1 MRTPLALL
9 AGAAL
14 AALAACDAAP
24 ATPAVDAAVDAAI
37 DAAIDARPALAA
49 ALAAEG
55 FTVQAGDAFG
65 FGLADCA
72 ELPDCFA
79 SNASGSY
86 LLFSVPPT
94 PGGALP
100 PLGATTVNP
109 PRTPAGQSVAWQLG
123 ADEAVVIAGT
133 TPPPARYWSVAP
145 YLFERADGAT
155 RATVFASLTDATN
168 LVNVA
173 HVGSSPFAAQVAF
186 VVAAD
191 AGVLARARAGLIAA
205 GWDER
210 AINPLVLAPDVVRL
224 GAGGDADTV
233 MALGRVALV
242 DDPAAAA
249 AYLADVPLTVLRLTA
264 SAPPPPAPL
273 PAPPR
278 TPPHSATDE
287 RGLEPA
293 VDALEA
299 AIRAQ
304 LGTAHADRL
313 LLATAAQ
320 VSATLAP
327 AGCIA
332 RLANC
337 LGEVSDTVYAA
348 GPIDVVLGGGALTLP
363 DDPGDYFL
371 VYGVNHEAAGLAT
384 YSNVVVTHWS
394 KRAGVAAFESP
405 AMVGSADAY
414 LPDHPDRD
422 RLFVV
427 KVARRCGGAPYCLE
441 LPTTFPGV
449 PLDQTLAFLF
459 RAYLAPGAA
468 VAPDPA
474 ALVTERVF
482 HVTP

>member
-1 MRTPLALL
+1 MRASPTLL
-9 AGAAL
+9 AAL
-14 AALAACDAAP
+14 AALSACGDP
-24 ATPAVDAAVDAAI
+24 TATPDAGVDVGPDAP
-37 DAAIDARPALAA
+37 PALAVALTA
-49 ALAAEG
+49 AG
-55 FTVQAGDAFG
+55 FTVQVGDAFG

-72 ELPDCFA
+72 DLPDCYA

-86 LLFSVPPT
+86 VLFSVPPT

-100 PLGATTVNP
+100 PLGPTTVNP

-123 ADEAVVIAGT
+123 AHEAVVIAGI

-145 YLFERADGAT
+145 YLFERADGGA
-155 RATVFASLTDATN
+155 RATVFASLADATN
-168 LVNVA
+168 PINVA
-173 HVGSSPFAAQVAF
+173 HVGASPFAARVAF
-186 VVAAD
+186 IVAAD
-191 AGVLARARAGLIAA
+191 AGVLAQARAGLIAA
-205 GWDER
+205 GWDPR
-210 AINPLVLAPDVVRL
+210 AINPLPLAPDVVRL
-224 GAGGDADTV
+224 GTGGDADTV

-242 DDPAAAA
+242 DDPAAGA
-249 AYLADVPLTVLRLTA
+249 AYLADVPLEVLRLTA
-264 SAPPPPAPL
+264 TAPPPPAPL

-287 RGLEPA
+287 RSLEPA

-299 AIRAQ
+299 AIRAR
-304 LGTAHADRL
+304 LGAARADRL

-320 VSATLAP
+320 VAATLAP

-348 GPIDVVLGGGALTLP
+348 GPLDVVLGGGALTLA

-371 VYGVNHEAAGLAT
+371 VFGVNHEAAGLAT
-384 YSNVVVTHWS
+384 YSNVVVTHWA
-394 KRAGVAAFESP
+394 KRAGVLAFESP
-405 AMVGSADAY
+405 AMVGSAAAY

-427 KVARRCGGAPYCLE
+427 TIARRCGGAPYCLE
-441 LPTTFPGV
+441 LPTSFPGV

-468 VAPDPA
+468 LAPDPA
-474 ALVTERVF
+474 ALVTERVI